1 MSFKVGDKV
10 CVIDSNLLG
19 DVLSVTKNEVKI
31 KTPEGFK
38 EIHKTENL
46 IKLEDNIFKNLFLD
60 LKQKEK
66 IIAEKSEQTK
76 QVHNLKLKAVFN
88 EVIEVDLH
96 IEKLI
101 KNPNKIKKKNIL
113 SFQLNAARNFLN
125 RANEIGI
132 KKIIFIHGVGEGI
145 LKNELEN
152 LLINHSQDLLYYPAN
167 FSNYGNGATEVRF
180 KT

>member
-1 MSFKVGDKV
+1 MSFRVGDKV
-10 CVIDSNLLG
+10 CVIDSNLIG

-46 IKLEDNIFKNLFLD
+46 IKLKDNIFNNLFLD
-60 LKQKEK
+60 HKQKEK
-66 IIAEKSEQTK
+66 IISEKSEQRK
-76 QVHNLKLKAVFN
+76 QVHNLKLKVVFN
-88 EVIEVDLH
+88 DVIEVDLH

-101 KNPNKIKKKNIL
+101 KDPNKIKNKNIL
-113 SFQLNAARNFLN
+113 SFQLNAARNFLS
-125 RANEIGI
+125 RAKEIGV

-152 LLINHSQDLLYYPAN
+152 LFINHSQDLLYYPAD
-167 FSNYGNGATEVRF
+167 FSSYGNGATEVRF

>member
-31 KTPEGFK
+31 KTPDGFT

-66 IIAEKSEQTK
+66 IIAEKNEQTK

-101 KNPNKIKKKNIL
+101 KNPNKKN
-113 SFQLNAARNFLN
+113 
-125 RANEIGI
+125 
-132 KKIIFIHGVGEGI
+132 
-145 LKNELEN
+145 
-152 LLINHSQDLLYYPAN
+152 
-167 FSNYGNGATEVRF
+167 
-180 KT
+180 

>member
-10 CVIDSNLLG
+10 CVIDSNLFG

-31 KTPEGFK
+31 KTPDGFT

-96 IEKLI
+96 VEKLI

-125 RANEIGI
+125 RAKEIGI

-152 LLINHSQDLLYYPAN
+152 LLINHSQDLLYYPAD

>member
-1 MSFKVGDKV
+1 M
-10 CVIDSNLLG
+10 
-19 DVLSVTKNEVKI
+19 
-31 KTPEGFK
+31 
-38 EIHKTENL
+38 
-46 IKLEDNIFKNLFLD
+46 
-60 LKQKEK
+60 
-66 IIAEKSEQTK
+66 
-76 QVHNLKLKAVFN
+76 KAVFN

-125 RANEIGI
+125 RAKEIGI

-152 LLINHSQDLLYYPAN
+152 LLINHSQDLLYYPAD